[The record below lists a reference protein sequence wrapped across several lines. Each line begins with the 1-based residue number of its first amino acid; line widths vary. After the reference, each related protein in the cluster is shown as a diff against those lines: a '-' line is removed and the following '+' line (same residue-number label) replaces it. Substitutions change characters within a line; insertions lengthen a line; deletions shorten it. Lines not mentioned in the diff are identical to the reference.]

1 MNADSETGTA
11 IGTGDNIVEQLRRR
25 GAESHHRQAD
35 DMIRYIE
42 SPRDRRCSYSRSAGM
57 RSWLLRAYYEGLTE
71 KVEIKLH
78 GAATGDDRK

>member
-1 MNADSETGTA
+1 MVKADSETGTA

-42 SPRDRRCSYSRSAGM
+42 SPRDRLVIAD
-57 RSWLLRAYYEGLTE
+57 
-71 KVEIKLH
+71 
-78 GAATGDDRK
+78 AATLARPG